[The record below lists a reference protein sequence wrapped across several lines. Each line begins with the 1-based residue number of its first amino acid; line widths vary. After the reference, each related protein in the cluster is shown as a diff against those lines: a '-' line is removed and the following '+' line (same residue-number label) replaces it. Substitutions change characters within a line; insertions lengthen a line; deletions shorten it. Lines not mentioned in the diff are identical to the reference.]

1 MEPLGARSLRM
12 DGGRGA
18 AVRSREAVFVAFAGR
33 RLAESYRLAAVI
45 LGDPSE
51 AQDATHDAFELAW
64 RRWDTLRD
72 PGRLDA
78 WFGRIL
84 INVCRDRLRQR
95 KRRTV
100 RDVSLELG
108 ESIAAGDAFRGSV
121 DRDEIARAFARL
133 NEDQRLVVVLRFY
146 ADLPLEAIA
155 ERVGAPLGTV
165 KSRLHYALAELNAAL
180 RDGRAGRPGR

>member
-1 MEPLGARSLRM
+1 M
-12 DGGRGA
+12 
-18 AVRSREAVFVAFAGR
+18 
-33 RLAESYRLAAVI
+33 
-45 LGDPSE
+45 
-51 AQDATHDAFELAW
+51 
-64 RRWDTLRD
+64 
-72 PGRLDA
+72 
-78 WFGRIL
+78 
-84 INVCRDRLRQR
+84 
-95 KRRTV
+95 
-100 RDVSLELG
+100 SLELG
-108 ESIAAGDAFRGSV
+108 ESIAASDAFRGSV